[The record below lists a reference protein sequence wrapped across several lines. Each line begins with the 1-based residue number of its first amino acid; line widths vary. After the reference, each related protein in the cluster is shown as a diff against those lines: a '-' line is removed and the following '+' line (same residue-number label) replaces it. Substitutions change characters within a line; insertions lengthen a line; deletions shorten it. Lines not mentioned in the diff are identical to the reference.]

1 MTLTLRLFT
10 VWLAG
15 LISTFGATSY
25 DVVVYGATSAG
36 IAAAVQVK
44 RMGKSVLVVGP
55 DRHLGGLTAGG
66 LGWTDSGDKRAIGG
80 LAREFYQR
88 VWRHYQNPEAWR
100 WQPAAEYRGN
110 ARTKTAFDDAT
121 QSAWNFEPH
130 VAERVFED
138 LVREHQIPVR
148 RDEWLDRERGVT
160 RNAAGRITA
169 IRMLSGTTYTGGMF
183 IDATYEGDLMAAAGV
198 SFHVGREGK
207 SQYGEEWAGVQ
218 TGVLHHRHHFGVLA
232 EKISPYRDAGRPDE
246 RCASP
251 HQRRVAR
258 GVRRGRLPHPSLLLP
273 PLPDRRARKPDPVPQ
288 AGGL

>member
-160 RNAAGRITA
+160 RNAAGASRPSACSRVPPTP
-169 IRMLSGTTYTGGMF
+169 
-183 IDATYEGDLMAAAGV
+183 AGC
-198 SFHVGREGK
+198 S
-207 SQYGEEWAGVQ
+207 S
-218 TGVLHHRHHFGVLA
+218 T
-232 EKISPYRDAGRPDE
+232 
-246 RCASP
+246 
-251 HQRRVAR
+251 
-258 GVRRGRLPHPSLLLP
+258 P
-273 PLPDRRARKPDPVPQ
+273 PTKVT
-288 AGGL
+288 